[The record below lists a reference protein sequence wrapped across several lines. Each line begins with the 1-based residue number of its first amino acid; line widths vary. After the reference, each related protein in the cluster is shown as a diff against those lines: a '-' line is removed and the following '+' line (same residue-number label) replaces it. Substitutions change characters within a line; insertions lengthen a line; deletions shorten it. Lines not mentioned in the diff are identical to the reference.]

1 MPHSKTWLALGSLAL
16 LAVACAETP
25 KHAEMV
31 TAGATNVPTPPNVDR
46 TKCDEKGKNVITAD
60 TNLDQ
65 KADVW
70 KFYQSVDVGGQKTE
84 ILTCKEVDLNHDGK
98 IDLVYYYDDKGATL
112 TLDEADTDFDGK
124 FDMTRYYA
132 NGKVVR
138 EELDTNFD
146 GKPDVWKYFE
156 DEKLVRQERDT
167 NGDGKVDEWEYYEGG
182 KLDRIGYDTTGNG
195 TVNKWDRAPENDEES
210 AAAVAQRLRRRLA
223 APALRRRPRRRRP
236 RRRLRRPSLRPRR
249 RLRGQACRLRPP
261 PAAGEEVAPAALS
274 VGSLRAAHSGASRAR
289 AICRLVAPLRVRS
302 ADGPHTPGH
311 PLSVRS
317 ATRSQGRAWPVLE
330 G

>member
-1 MPHSKTWLALGSLAL
+1 MASA
-16 LAVACAETP
+16 
-25 KHAEMV
+25 
-31 TAGATNVPTPPNVDR
+31 AGGNIPTPPNVDR
-46 TKCDEKGKNVITAD
+46 TKCDEKGKTVITAD
-60 TNLDQ
+60 TNLD
-65 KADVW
+65 KKPDVW
-70 KFYQSVDVGGQKTE
+70 KFYQSVDVSGQKTE

-195 TVNKWDRAPENDEES
+195 TVNKWDRAPENEEES
-210 AAAVAQRLRRRLA
+210 GGGAA
-223 APALRRRPRRRRP
+223 APAAAAAAKEGAAAPAAPTAPPAGRHD
-236 RRRLRRPSLRPRR
+236 SASGEGCGSDDASACEACSC
-249 RLRGQACRLRPP
+249 GQARSGND
-261 PAAGEEVAPAALS
+261 AATREEVAPPL
-274 VGSLRAAHSGASRAR
+274 GSLRAARTGGSCARDLPLGCAPPREVRGRTSRSGAP
-289 AICRLVAPLRVRS
+289 IPDPGIERL
-302 ADGPHTPGH
+302 
-311 PLSVRS
+311 
-317 ATRSQGRAWPVLE
+317 PVL
-330 G
+330 

>member
-1 MPHSKTWLALGSLAL
+1 MPHSKTWLALGSVAL

-31 TAGATNVPTPPNVDR
+31 TTGGGNIPTPPNVDR

-146 GKPDVWKYFE
+146 QKPDVWKYYE

-210 AAAVAQRLRRRLA
+210 AAAASGSGALRLRP
-223 APALRRRPRRRRP
+223 APTA
-236 RRRLRRPSLRPRR
+236 
-249 RLRGQACRLRPP
+249 PP
-261 PAAGEEVAPAALS
+261 PAATTPPPAKAC
-274 VGSLRAAHSGASRAR
+274 GSHDASGGQGCDGSGRHHARPRRSSSADSGRAR
-289 AICRLVAPLRVRS
+289 S
-302 ADGPHTPGH
+302 A
-311 PLSVRS
+311 R
-317 ATRSQGRAWPVLE
+317 RERACSCAA
-330 G
+330 

>member
-1 MPHSKTWLALGSLAL
+1 MGSMAL
-16 LAVACAETP
+16 LAVGLRRDA

-31 TAGATNVPTPPNVDR
+31 TSPGANVPTPPNVDR

-98 IDLVYYYDDKGATL
+98 IDLVYYYDDKGAQL

-138 EELDTNFD
+138 EERTPTSTEARRLEVLR
-146 GKPDVWKYFE
+146 GREAGSPGARHQRR
-156 DEKLVRQERDT
+156 RQGRRV
-167 NGDGKVDEWEYYEGG
+167 GVLRGRQAG
-182 KLDRIGYDTTGNG
+182 LH
-195 TVNKWDRAPENDEES
+195 
-210 AAAVAQRLRRRLA
+210 RLRHHRQRDRQQVGPRA
-223 APALRRRPRRRRP
+223 RRRR
-236 RRRLRRPSLRPRR
+236 
-249 RLRGQACRLRPP
+249 
-261 PAAGEEVAPAALS
+261 
-274 VGSLRAAHSGASRAR
+274 
-289 AICRLVAPLRVRS
+289 
-302 ADGPHTPGH
+302 
-311 PLSVRS
+311 
-317 ATRSQGRAWPVLE
+317 
-330 G
+330 